1 VPDVR
6 ERRVEMRSQQV
17 LAGRLRLRLQRGR
30 HMLIDAVSPLAGLE
44 LGEPPRERAS
54 PPPTARPS

>member
-17 LAGRLRLRLQRGR
+17 LAGRLRLGVHRGR
-30 HMLIDAVSPLAGLE
+30 HTVIETVSSLAGLE
-44 LGEPPRERAS
+44 LGEPSRERGS
-54 PPPTARPS
+54 PPPDARPS